1 MCQKKHWLMLKLWL
15 LLFLSVSQLFHALNL
30 RHPKKSIFQLGVFT
44 NKYLIGSIIFGIIL
58 QDVVITIPFLAN
70 IFKVYD
76 LLLKDWLLVGILLL

>member
-1 MCQKKHWLMLKLWL
+1 M
-15 LLFLSVSQLFHALNL
+15 FTS
-30 RHPKKSIFQLGVFT
+30 FT

-76 LLLKDWLLVGILLL
+76 LLPKDWLLVGILSVIPLVLNEIAKIFLRAKNK